1 MKSGC
6 ILAVFFMLAACQP
19 LAQLRQEEMLTAV
32 GTASISAQS
41 GSTLEER
48 QFRAMR
54 ASKLDAYKELSEQIY
69 GLRVSGSIQID
80 DERLS
85 NDKTSGAVDGV
96 IRAAEVI
103 SSYPV
108 GDSYVTE
115 LKLNLRKMQ
124 NMKQYGESYHV
135 PQDNIIIF

>member
-1 MKSGC
+1 MKSGF
-6 ILAVFFMLAACQP
+6 ILAALFVLTACQP
-19 LAQLRQEEMLTAV
+19 LSQLRQENILTAV
-32 GTASISAQS
+32 GSASISAQR
-41 GSTLEER
+41 GSTLEEK
-48 QFRAMR
+48 QFKAMR

-69 GLRVSGSIQID
+69 GLRVSGTIQID

-108 GDSYVTE
+108 GDNYVTE
-115 LKLNLRKMQ
+115 LKVDLRKMQ
-124 NMKQYGESYHV
+124 NMKQFGESFNV
-135 PQDNIIIF
+135 PQSNIIIF